1 MSLISLLLVLLIEQ
15 FQPQPQPL
23 RQSLLRRYLPLV
35 DRVVAHLQPVGQRQ
49 GWLAWAIAVLLPAAL
64 SALLYHL
71 LDAAGWLLS
80 LAWLVA
86 VLHVCLTYRSF
97 SQPLA
102 RIRDALDTG
111 QEQQARQLLAEWK
124 QIDIGS
130 LPRQDLLRQALGQG
144 TQDAHHQLLGVLSVF
159 LIGMLLGLGP
169 AGAVLFRAADVV
181 VTHWR
186 QLPDQDDAVQR
197 TLLVD
202 VARQAWNRINWL
214 PARLTAASFAVA
226 GNFEQAL
233 DNWRFQTQV
242 APASLSDTDADVLVQ
257 ATAMGAIDLSWPLP
271 AATGTLRLPA
281 PLEPSGT
288 AMPSVRVVEQ
298 PGLCSLQTLSGLIR
312 RALWIWCLLLAL
324 ITLTRWVS

>member
-23 RQSLLRRYLPLV
+23 RQLLLRRYLPLV
-35 DRVVAHLQPVGQRQ
+35 DRMVAHLQPVGQRQ
-49 GWLAWAIAVLLPAAL
+49 GWLAKAIAVLLPAAL

-102 RIRDALDTG
+102 RIRDALDIG

-124 QIDIGS
+124 QVDIGS

-144 TQDAHHQLLGVLSVF
+144 TQDAHHQLLGVLSAF

-197 TLLVD
+197 SLLVD

-288 AMPSVRVVEQ
+288 AMPYVRVVEQ

>member
-1 MSLISLLLVLLIEQ
+1 M
-15 FQPQPQPL
+15 
-23 RQSLLRRYLPLV
+23 
-35 DRVVAHLQPVGQRQ
+35 
-49 GWLAWAIAVLLPAAL
+49 L
-64 SALLYHL
+64 SA
-71 LDAAGWLLS
+71 
-80 LAWLVA
+80 
-86 VLHVCLTYRSF
+86 
-97 SQPLA
+97 
-102 RIRDALDTG
+102 
-111 QEQQARQLLAEWK
+111 
-124 QIDIGS
+124 
-130 LPRQDLLRQALGQG
+130 
-144 TQDAHHQLLGVLSVF
+144 F

-186 QLPDQDDAVQR
+186 QPPDQDDAVQR
-197 TLLVD
+197 SLLVD

-233 DNWRFQTQV
+233 DNWRFQTQA

-271 AATGTLRLPA
+271 AATGTPRLPA